1 MASKL
6 IGLRFENANGADIDF
21 FPGFCLIQ
29 ESKEHDYAL
38 IDLCDIDLRFAV
50 QRFIEDD
57 ELPKDA
63 LIIGHAWEKSNKDGS
78 PDRRFRNN
86 RQLPIMGYGQL
97 EFRTN
102 QGLNEAYM
110 ISDQERAKQFAI
122 AFIALQ
128 NSLRSSSSKAAEIDT
143 LGSPQTL
150 VEPASEYQIPDLP
163 NTPGAH
169 EYTLG
174 AFAIAGTLAWWG
186 LTSSPHVLAPALPI
200 PQSVATTAPDQRP
213 PASTAGVRS
222 VTPAGNLPAPANAK
236 QPVLV
241 EQVVTLQRA
250 NLRTEPSTS
259 AAVIRTVAPGVTFR
273 VFRRNIG
280 WVQVGNEQPAGWIG
294 ETLLGPTPT
303 AKH

>member
-1 MASKL
+1 VASKL

-150 VEPASEYQIPDLP
+150 VEPASEYQSKRRCCPIDF
-163 NTPGAH
+163 
-169 EYTLG
+169 LG
-174 AFAIAGTLAWWG
+174 SCGFSDVRFFGG
-186 LTSSPHVLAPALPI
+186 RALPLEG
-200 PQSVATTAPDQRP
+200 PED
-213 PASTAGVRS
+213 
-222 VTPAGNLPAPANAK
+222 
-236 QPVLV
+236 
-241 EQVVTLQRA
+241 ERA
-250 NLRTEPSTS
+250 REG
-259 AAVIRTVAPGVTFR
+259 RCD
-273 VFRRNIG
+273 
-280 WVQVGNEQPAGWIG
+280 
-294 ETLLGPTPT
+294 
-303 AKH
+303 